1 MQRNSSTLL
10 VLAFCLS
17 AVATAQDTRTVTE
30 PVIPAFCTKLDAHLT
45 SISDGTYNT
54 LSAAD
59 EAKLDTD
66 RIQKAIDGCGKGK
79 AVALQAHGGSNAF
92 VSGPLELREGVTL
105 VVDKGATVFET
116 LDPKILEISP
126 GSCGIVS

>member
-66 RIQKAIDGCGKGK
+66 RIQKAIDGCGKERPSPSRPTVGPTHSS
-79 AVALQAHGGSNAF
+79 VARLSFAK
-92 VSGPLELREGVTL
+92 V
-105 VVDKGATVFET
+105 
-116 LDPKILEISP
+116 
-126 GSCGIVS
+126 